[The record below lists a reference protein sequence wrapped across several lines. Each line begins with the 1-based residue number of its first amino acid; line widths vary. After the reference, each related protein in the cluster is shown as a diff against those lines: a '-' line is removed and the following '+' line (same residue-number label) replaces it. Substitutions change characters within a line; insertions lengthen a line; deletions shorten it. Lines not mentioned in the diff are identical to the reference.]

1 MIQID
6 DYDLPITAAEKII
19 RGTRPAIRSALA
31 QAVVNSMIK
40 NGIVPQDK
48 VGYDTED
55 MFDLEELE
63 EIAQYLTVYCQS
75 HKRGD

>member
-19 RGTRPAIRSALA
+19 RGTRPATRSAFTK
-31 QAVVNSMIK
+31 AVVNSMIK

-48 VGYDTED
+48 VEYDTED
-55 MFDLEELE
+55 MFELEELE
-63 EIAQYLTVYCQS
+63 EIAQYLTVYCES
-75 HKRGD
+75 HKHGD

>member
-31 QAVVNSMIK
+31 KAVVNSMIK
-40 NGIVPQDK
+40 NGILPQDK
-48 VGYDTED
+48 VEYDTED
-55 MFDLEELE
+55 MFELEELE
-63 EIAQYLTVYCQS
+63 EIAQYLTVYCES
-75 HKRGD
+75 HKHGD

>member
-48 VGYDTED
+48 VEYETDD
-55 MFDLEELE
+55 MFELEELE
-63 EIAQYLTVYCQS
+63 EIAQYLTVYCES
-75 HKRGD
+75 HKHGD

>member
-48 VGYDTED
+48 VEYDTED
-55 MFDLEELE
+55 MFELEELE
-63 EIAQYLTVYCQS
+63 EIAQYLTVYCES
-75 HKRGD
+75 HKHGD

>member
-31 QAVVNSMIK
+31 QAVVNTMIK

-48 VGYDTED
+48 VEYDTED

-63 EIAQYLTVYCQS
+63 EIAQYLTVYCES
-75 HKRGD
+75 HKH

>member
-55 MFDLEELE
+55 MYELEELE
-63 EIAQYLTVYCQS
+63 EIAQYLTVYCQT
-75 HKRGD
+75 HKHGD